1 MAYGSAVEKL
11 TLESAPTKTHYE
23 AGDKFDTT
31 GLKVTATY
39 ANGVTRD
46 VTKLMKMKDADEAL
60 TEKDTSVTLI
70 YGLGQTMYHNQQ
82 NTQDNTMKPGVGTTT
97 KEISF
102 DITVGSSTLTGK
114 IGDSLNWSFIAQSG
128 KLAISGTF
136 PTDAKLIA
144 AVYTEDGKLVG
155 TRILT
160 ETGEMA
166 LPDGAAIK
174 LFLLNGTTNAPLCQS
189 ETVKNP

>member
-1 MAYGSAVEKL
+1 MNRITKKLFSAAVIVCLSISSVAAYAAQITPSSTSI
-11 TLESAPTKTHYE
+11 TLGKN
-23 AGDKFDTT
+23 D
-31 GLKVTATY
+31 
-39 ANGVTRD
+39 
-46 VTKLMKMKDADEAL
+46 
-60 TEKDTSVTLI
+60 
-70 YGLGQTMYHNQQ
+70 
-82 NTQDNTMKPGVGTTT
+82 

-128 KLAISGTF
+128 KLTISGTF

-144 AVYTEDGKLVG
+144 AVYTADGKLVG

-160 ETGEMA
+160 AEGETA

-174 LFLLNGTTNAPLCQS
+174 LFLLDGTTNAPLCQS